1 MFKRHVLILSFSL
14 LLLSACSYNFFYSQ
28 LDNIIPLYINNMVE
42 LEHLDER
49 VDQETIAI
57 LIWHQ
62 QQQLPLY
69 INWLEDAKKL
79 LPVDIKQPVM
89 NDQVLNRI
97 QQLSEI
103 WQLLRSKL
111 YIDLARLLPLLNAD
125 QVDELFNSLED
136 NNQEYIKQQVSLSDE
151 DRQQL
156 YQQRLT
162 DQFEDWLGYLNEKQ
176 RQLLLQSST
185 GFQSLAALRLKARLE
200 WQRETRQ
207 ILITEEID
215 HQSALLVLFKRLS
228 LKHDQ
233 MYQPMSQ
240 VNREKLSLL
249 ITKILTTLESKQYK
263 NITDKLD
270 HYIGMMTDF
279 RNHQWKK
286 I

>member
-49 VDQETIAI
+49 VDEETIAL

-62 QQQLPLY
+62 QQMPLY

-79 LPVDIKQPVM
+79 LSDNKQAPVVK
-89 NDQVLNRI
+89 DQVLDWI
-97 QQLSEI
+97 QQLFDV
-103 WQLLRSKL
+103 WQLLRRKL

-136 NNQEYIKQQVSLSDE
+136 NNQEYIKQQVSLSGE

-162 DQFEDWLGYLNEKQ
+162 DQFEDWLGYLTEKQ

-200 WQRETRQ
+200 WQRETRR

-279 RNHQWKK
+279 RNHQWK
-286 I
+286 